1 LRPERPK
8 RGEVIERG
16 QLVPLSTSYE
26 VCGSSVSSQRVPGR
40 AQTLNG
46 FVVFYSHQMASPK
59 LFKLIASG
67 APRDFQKLDALEGF
81 DGNHAESSLDPKMTK
96 HNF

>member
-1 LRPERPK
+1 
-8 RGEVIERG
+8 
-16 QLVPLSTSYE
+16 
-26 VCGSSVSSQRVPGR
+26 
-40 AQTLNG
+40 
-46 FVVFYSHQMASPK
+46 MASPK